1 MKESEDAGKKQT
13 TCKPPGE
20 KTEQQNNNQQSTSQ
34 CHAHASEST
43 TTINLQQHAIWHS
56 QQL

>member
-1 MKESEDAGKKQT
+1 MKESEDAGKTTSLQGRKQNNRT
-13 TCKPPGE
+13 II
-20 KTEQQNNNQQSTSQ
+20 NNQQSTSQ

-43 TTINLQQHAIWHS
+43 NNNQPAADAIWCS